1 MSSSHLSLL
10 KQNRYL
16 VITVIC
22 LSIGLFPC
30 LSLKAQPWQ
39 WAKSGGGILSIT
51 HKEKISSIVTDS
63 EGNVYFTS
71 DVNPIGLEI
80 DDTPTAGYGG
90 STSVNTALVSYTCD
104 GVLRWSHIIGASSSS
119 KFSRIQIDEEDN
131 IYLSGKFV
139 RNIETYLSSTITL
152 PYNNQN
158 NVDNESIFL
167 MKYDNLGELLWYTT
181 PHPDTIDITSALSH
195 SGIYGLQTDPQGNSY
210 WMVLL
215 PPGTYANGNFENT
228 QAGDHFFILEY
239 NTNGQFIEG
248 HALELNIDGI
258 LPRFHIIRNHN
269 TGDFYL
275 GGTIYYEDVSIT
287 MGTDSI
293 TKPMFFMS
301 FNENGDYLWKKENN
315 DSLSGSIEDFV
326 LDEDDNIYITGGTAI
341 EIGTFAADT
350 FAGAILE
357 SPYYGA
363 FPFIIKLDPQ
373 GDLLWSTNA
382 RTVSSGTWGYA
393 IAVNTN
399 EVAITSAHGTLYW
412 DNDSLIKV
420 TNSGYDIMFARFSKY
435 NGALLDLDH
444 IPSNFGVSEYG
455 SALASDKF
463 DNFYVGG
470 GFQQY
475 LYVNDSTTLLNASGG
490 YDYVLAKYGYN
501 TACNCDL
508 PSPLFVNSNSGGTVS
523 FTYTGTTPYNT
534 ILWDFGNG
542 DTSIIENP
550 QYTFSTNDNNLV
562 CVSVTDDCG
571 TAKYCTNVTAAI
583 GVNEWSDLGVELFQ
597 NKAENYLL
605 IKTHKPLKYSIHSIH
620 GQKLEEG
627 SIEVGES
634 YINLFKLVYGGYII
648 SFIDNEQHIQSVKFV
663 K

>member
-1 MSSSHLSLL
+1 MFSSHLSLL
-10 KQNRYL
+10 EQSRYL
-16 VITVIC
+16 VIC
-22 LSIGLFPC
+22 LFIGLLPC

-71 DVNPIGLEI
+71 DVNPIGLEV
-80 DDTPTAGYGG
+80 DNTPMNGYGG

-119 KFSRIQIDEEDN
+119 KFNRLQIDENDN
-131 IYLSGKFV
+131 IYLSGKFI
-139 RNIETYLSSTITL
+139 RNIEVYLSSTTAL
-152 PYNNQN
+152 PYSNQN
-158 NVDNESIFL
+158 NVYNESLFL
-167 MKYDNLGELLWYTT
+167 MKYNNLGDLIWYKT
-181 PHPDTIDITSALSH
+181 PQPDTIDNITSWGSN
-195 SGIYGLQTDPQGNSY
+195 GTFGLQTDPQGNSY

-215 PPGTYANGNFENT
+215 SPGTYANGNFENT
-228 QAGDHFFILEY
+228 LPGDNFFMLEY
-239 NTNGQFIEG
+239 NTDGQFIAG

-258 LPRFHIIRNHN
+258 FPNFQMIRNHN
-269 TGDFYL
+269 TGDIYM
-275 GGTIYYEDVSIT
+275 GGTIYYEEVSIV
-287 MGTDSI
+287 MGMDSI

-301 FNENGDYLWKKENN
+301 FNENGDYLWKKENHGP
-315 DSLSGSIEDFV
+315 LHGSIRDFV
-326 LDEDDNIYITGGTAI
+326 VDEEDNIYITGGTGVDV
-341 EIGTFAADT
+341 GTFAADT

-373 GDLLWSTNA
+373 GDLIWSTNA

-399 EVAITSAHGTLYW
+399 EVAITSAYGKLYW
-412 DNDSLIKV
+412 DNDSLISE
-420 TNSGYDIMFARFSKY
+420 TNSGYDILFARFSKY
-435 NGALLDLDH
+435 NGTLLDLDH
-444 IPSNFGVSEYG
+444 IPSNLGRSEYG

-470 GFQQY
+470 GFQHY
-475 LYVNDSTTLLNASGG
+475 LYVNDSTTLLNSAGG

-501 TACNCDL
+501 TECNCDL
-508 PSPLFVNSNSGGTVS
+508 PSPLFTNSNSGGTVS
-523 FTYTGTTPYNT
+523 FTYTGTTPNNN

-550 QYTFSTNDNNLV
+550 EYTFSTNGTNLV
-562 CVSVTDDCG
+562 CVSVIDDCG
-571 TAKYCTNVTAAI
+571 TAKYCTNVTASI
-583 GVNEWSDLGVELFQ
+583 GINEWSDLDIEFFQ

-605 IKTHKPLKYSIHSIH
+605 IKANKPLEYYIYSIH
-620 GQKLEEG
+620 GQKLEKG
-627 SIEVGES
+627 SIKVGEN
-634 YINLFKLVYGGYII
+634 YINLFQLSYGGYII
-648 SFIDNEQHIQSVKFV
+648 SFIDNEQHKHSIKFV